1 MAVEFSVVSHT
12 TYFSGYLDAVGRQ
25 FSTGTLRCDL
35 VSRLS
40 PSNVLDGIAIKDAA
54 PVEKMVVDFERNIS
68 RFLSADPR
76 TPIVFY
82 LTEYFGWYDDFS
94 DMCTCERLTLEGGDL
109 SPDHFAYRLKLN
121 DEHEVIFLASWT
133 PRSHA

>member
-1 MAVEFSVVSHT
+1 MAVEFSVPSHT
-12 TYFSGYLDAVGRQ
+12 TFFSGYLDAVGRQ
-25 FSTGTLRCDL
+25 FSTRARRCDL
-35 VSRLS
+35 VARES
-40 PSNVLDGIAIKDAA
+40 PSNVLDGIALKAAA
-54 PVEKMVVDFERNIS
+54 PIEKMVVDFERNIS

-94 DMCTCERLTLEGGDL
+94 DVCTCERLTLEGGDL
-109 SPDHFAYRLKLN
+109 SPDHFAYRLQVN
-121 DEHEVIFLASWT
+121 NEHEVIFLASWT